1 MDKTCR
7 LIHVLQKNIKYRWW
21 NWKENQ
27 VESVVNRNKVPLLD
41 FLFQDTHDPNTIK
54 LHGILIEIFNFCVPP
69 ICRLVPEKVWKCGVW
84 PIELEIRRK
93 WNYENWKS
101 PVMINVSLCLSL
113 YTYTQIYTHTYIW
126 NTENI
131 VPLLEYPSPDFH
143 LQWHWDNQATPV
155 TVII

>member
-101 PVMINVSLCLSL
+101 PVMINVSLSVSL
-113 YTYTQIYTHTYIW
+113 HIQTNIYTHTYIW

>member
-101 PVMINVSLCLSL
+101 PVMINVSLSVSL
-113 YTYTQIYTHTYIW
+113 HIQTNTYTHIYM
-126 NTENI
+126 
-131 VPLLEYPSPDFH
+131 EYRKYCTSTWVSQSR
-143 LQWHWDNQATPV
+143 LSSTV
-155 TVII
+155 TLG

>member
-54 LHGILIEIFNFCVPP
+54 LHDILIEIFNFCVPP

-101 PVMINVSLCLSL
+101 PVMINVSLSLSL